1 MQKKR
6 IAIFILLIL
15 VFFYIF
21 PLIQSYGMTGSIR
34 YEVHLRDIGWK
45 NAIYDGNIAGT
56 TGQARRMEA
65 IAIALSGVD
74 GKLTYQVHV
83 QDYGWLTKV
92 SEGNIAGTTGQAR
105 RMEAIIINLDNSSYN
120 IKYRVHVQDYGW
132 MNWVSSGQIAGTTGQ
147 ARRIEAIQIKVEKKQ
162 INNNENNNSTTKL
175 LGIDV
180 SKHQGVI
187 NWVKV
192 KESGKVHFAIIRSAY
207 RGYTEGETYKHTQFI
222 NNVKNAY
229 KNGIKV
235 GLYFYSSAINEA
247 EAIEEANYVLN
258 QINKYGI
265 KNHITYPI
273 VIDVEDFEGTRN
285 YHLTSAQRTQNVKAF
300 CETIKNAGYTPM
312 IYSYTYFLQTKLNM
326 NELSE
331 YDVWAADYSGKV
343 NYYTGPYT
351 IWQHTDKGKIDGITG
366 NVDMNYSYK
375 IY

>member
-207 RGYTEGETYKHTQFI
+207 RGYTEGGIYEDTQFI
-222 NNVKNAY
+222 NNVKNDREKIENIY
-229 KNGIKV
+229 KVVK
-235 GLYFYSSAINEA
+235 AIN
-247 EAIEEANYVLN
+247 
-258 QINKYGI
+258 
-265 KNHITYPI
+265 
-273 VIDVEDFEGTRN
+273 
-285 YHLTSAQRTQNVKAF
+285 LT
-300 CETIKNAGYTPM
+300 
-312 IYSYTYFLQTKLNM
+312 
-326 NELSE
+326 
-331 YDVWAADYSGKV
+331 
-343 NYYTGPYT
+343 
-351 IWQHTDKGKIDGITG
+351 
-366 NVDMNYSYK
+366 
-375 IY
+375 